1 MLIPIISISISIG
14 DFPLVEYGGFGRVIL
29 FFAVLAAVGVVAIPS
44 GVIASGF
51 AEIVATKLKSANPEK
66 DQKLVGKKGDDW
78 FDIHKEE
85 LKGVP
90 PPPSKLGPRVDA
102 LQFNVLW
109 YLEGQEDETT
119 GEHVRSKFS
128 KAGRV
133 VFFVMIISNVIAV
146 VCESV
151 PEIDKSVGNKAGNFF
166 DVFEALSVLYFTSGD
181 LVFSV
186 LYFMFVHEVI
196 ISLSFTYIFLF

>member
-1 MLIPIISISISIG
+1 M
-14 DFPLVEYGGFGRVIL
+14 
-29 FFAVLAAVGVVAIPS
+29 
-44 GVIASGF
+44 
-51 AEIVATKLKSANPEK
+51 
-66 DQKLVGKKGDDW
+66 
-78 FDIHKEE
+78 
-85 LKGVP
+85 P

-196 ISLSFTYIFLF
+196 SLSFTYIFLF